1 MEAKLIHTQTG
12 RVVRAKAPIKHENG
26 ECWRYEHHEGSSE
39 RVTEHTLIHC
49 SRLTKA
55 GRVHRTFHPRVFG
68 CVLTVDATLYVDKAK
83 VTKFLT
89 FWAVQLTLLTVGGFI
104 AWYIGHQ
111 MGA

>member
-1 MEAKLIHTQTG
+1 MQAKLIHAETG
-12 RVVRAKAPIKHENG
+12 RVVEPKRNIRHENG
-26 ECWRYEHHEGSSE
+26 ECWRYEHHEGNE

-68 CVLTVDATLYVDKAK
+68 CVLTVDATLYVDRAK
-83 VTKFLT
+83 VRQFLT
-89 FWAVQLTLLTVGGFI
+89 FWAIQLTLLTVGGFI
-104 AWYIGHQ
+104 AWYIAHT